1 MESKPSGLDTITG
14 IEQRDFIFS
23 SIFSSPTEWRVNR
36 HKNLQLKTFKMES
49 KPSGLDFIKT
59 YALIQLTN

>member
-14 IEQRDFIFS
+14 IEQRDF
-23 SIFSSPTEWRVNR
+23 IFSSPTEWRVNR